1 MRKKEILWLYI
12 FLFASLAD
20 ISMIIHPEINYRYLT
35 KPLIMIS
42 LMLYFLQSTKL
53 IKGSLLR
60 ITVSAGLFFS
70 FLGDTLLLNKDL
82 FLYGLG
88 AFFMTHVCYIIAFKL
103 TQNQTLNLF
112 KVNFIKMFVYNL
124 PLYILTAFI
133 YFLIH
138 AQLNEL
144 KIPVI
149 IYTMAIVMMVTM
161 ARERY
166 GRTNSASFWQLFI
179 GAFLF
184 FISDSL
190 LALDRFFYPIIDGDL
205 YIMGT
210 YILGQLLII
219 MGIRS
224 HLLQVNKASN

>member
-1 MRKKEILWLYI
+1 
-12 FLFASLAD
+12 
-20 ISMIIHPEINYRYLT
+20 MIIHAEINYRYFT
-35 KPLIMIS
+35 KPLIMLS
-42 LMLYFLQSTKL
+42 LLLYFLQSTKL

-70 FLGDTLLLNKDL
+70 FLGDALLLNKDL

-166 GRTNSASFWQLFI
+166 GRTNNSSFWQLFI

-224 HLLQVNKASN
+224 HLLQVHKASS